1 MDNSGKF
8 TWDQVKP
15 AFNFTVMVAALGYF
29 VDMYDLVL
37 YGIVRIP
44 SLKALG
50 VTGDDLVTQGVFLL
64 NMQMTGMLIG
74 GIIWGILGDKKGRL
88 SVLFGSIALYS
99 AANIANAFVTT
110 VPAYA
115 FARFFAGV
123 GLAGELGAAITL
135 VSETLK
141 KESRGYGTTIVA
153 SVGILGSVTAALVGD
168 FFPWKWAYIFGGLL
182 GLVLLALR
190 AKMFESGMF
199 AAVKSNKS
207 VRKGD
212 FFSLFTSRK
221 RFLKYL
227 QCILIGLPM
236 WFVVGI
242 LVMFS
247 PEFAVK
253 LGVNGSVSAAKSIM
267 FCYSGLVV
275 GDLISGFSSQY
286 FRSRKRIVLIFLLA
300 AATMAGVYLNS
311 HDLPVS
317 LFYALVFIMGIS
329 IGYWAVFVTIASEQF
344 GTNLRATVTTTV
356 PNFVRGGVVVITLS
370 FEALKGSFGV
380 QGAAAMVGGFTF
392 AMGLVALYFM
402 EETYLKD
409 LNYLEENHRDF

>member
-1 MDNSGKF
+1 
-8 TWDQVKP
+8 
-15 AFNFTVMVAALGYF
+15 
-29 VDMYDLVL
+29 
-37 YGIVRIP
+37 
-44 SLKALG
+44 
-50 VTGDDLVTQGVFLL
+50 
-64 NMQMTGMLIG
+64 MQMVGMLLG

-99 AANIANAFVTT
+99 VANIANAFVTT

-135 VSETLK
+135 VSEVMK
-141 KESRGYGTTIVA
+141 KESRGYGTTLVA
-153 SVGILGSVTAALVGD
+153 SLGIMGSVTAALVGG
-168 FFPWKWAYIFGGLL
+168 FFPWKWAYIIGGLL
-182 GLVLLALR
+182 GLILLILR
-190 AKMFESGMF
+190 ARVLESGMF
-199 AAVKSNKS
+199 STLKANKS

-212 FFSLFTSRK
+212 FFSLFTSRSK
-221 RFLKYL
+221 FLKYL

-242 LVMFS
+242 LIMFS

-253 LGVNGSVSAAKSIM
+253 LGVKGNVSAAMSIM

-286 FRSRKRIVLIFLLA
+286 FHSRKRIVLIFLILA
-300 AATMAGVYLNS
+300 GILSSVYLAS
-311 HDLPVS
+311 FSLPLN
-317 LFYALVFIMGIS
+317 LFYALIFIMGIT

-356 PNFVRGGVVVITLS
+356 PNFVRGGVVLLTLS
-370 FEALKGSFGV
+370 FKTLKGSYGV
-380 QGAAAMVGGFTF
+380 ITAAAMVGIVTFLLGF
-392 AMGLVALYFM
+392 VALWFM
-402 EETYLKD
+402 EETYSKD
-409 LNYLEENHRDF
+409 LNFLEESKT

>member
-1 MDNSGKF
+1 MGNANKWS
-8 TWDQVKP
+8 WDQIKP
-15 AFNFTVMVAALGYF
+15 AFNFTVLVASLGYF

-44 SLKALG
+44 SLKDLG
-50 VTGDDLVTQGVFLL
+50 ITGDELVTKGMFLL

-99 AANIANAFVTT
+99 VANIANAFVTT

-115 FARFFAGV
+115 VARFFAGV

-135 VSETLK
+135 VSEIMK

-153 SVGILGSVTAALVGD
+153 SVGILGSVTAGLVGD
-168 FFPWKWAYIFGGLL
+168 YFTWKWAYIFGGLL
-182 GLVLLALR
+182 GLVLILLR
-190 AKMFESGMF
+190 AKMLESAMF
-199 AAVKSNKS
+199 TSLKSDKAIK
-207 VRKGD
+207 KGN
-212 FFSLFTSRK
+212 FLSLFTNRT

-227 QCILIGLPM
+227 RCILIGLPM

-242 LVMFS
+242 LIILS

-253 LGVNGSVSAAKSIM
+253 IGVNGSVAAGKSIM
-267 FCYSGLVV
+267 YCYTGLVI
-275 GDLISGFSSQY
+275 GDLISGFSSQV
-286 FRSRKRIVLIFLLA
+286 FRSRKRIVLVFLFFVSA
-300 AATMAGVYLNS
+300 FVIVYLNANNIS
-311 HDLPVS
+311 LK
-317 LFYALVFIMGIS
+317 LFYALCFVLGIS

-356 PNFVRGGVVVITLS
+356 PNFVRGGVVLITLS
-370 FEALKGSFGV
+370 FEALKGFFGLK
-380 QGAAAMVGGFTF
+380 GAAAIVGFVTIVL
-392 AMGLVALYFM
+392 AVISLYFM
-402 EETYLKD
+402 EETYNKELD
-409 LNYLEENHRDF
+409 YLEEN

>member
-1 MDNSGKF
+1 MDNNSNF
-8 TWDQVKP
+8 SWSQVKS
-15 AFNFTVMVAALGYF
+15 AFNFTVLVAALGYF

-44 SLKALG
+44 SLNSLG
-50 VTGDDLVTQGVFLL
+50 VTGEGLVTQGVFLL
-64 NMQMTGMLIG
+64 NMQMVGMLLG

-99 AANIANAFVTT
+99 VANIANAFVTT

-135 VSETLK
+135 VSEVMK
-141 KESRGYGTTIVA
+141 KESRGYGTTLVA
-153 SVGILGSVTAALVGD
+153 SLGIMGSVTAALVGG
-168 FFPWKWAYIFGGLL
+168 FFPWKWAYIIGGLL
-182 GLVLLALR
+182 GLILLILR
-190 AKMFESGMF
+190 ARVLESGMF
-199 AAVKSNKS
+199 STLKANKS

-212 FFSLFTSRK
+212 FFSLFTSRSK
-221 RFLKYL
+221 FLKYL

-242 LVMFS
+242 LIMFS

-253 LGVNGSVSAAKSIM
+253 LGVKGNVSAAMSIM

-286 FRSRKRIVLIFLLA
+286 FHSRKRIVLIFLILA
-300 AATMAGVYLNS
+300 GILSSVYLAS
-311 HDLPVS
+311 FSLPLN
-317 LFYALVFIMGIS
+317 LFYALIFIMGIT

-356 PNFVRGGVVVITLS
+356 PNFVRGGVVLLTLS
-370 FEALKGSFGV
+370 FKTLKGSYGV
-380 QGAAAMVGGFTF
+380 ITAAAMVGIVTFLLGF
-392 AMGLVALYFM
+392 VALWFM
-402 EETYLKD
+402 EETYSKD
-409 LNYLEENHRDF
+409 LNFLEESKT

>member
-1 MDNSGKF
+1 MDNNSNF
-8 TWDQVKP
+8 SWSQVKS
-15 AFNFTVMVAALGYF
+15 AFNFTVLVAALGYF
-29 VDMYDLVL
+29 VDMYALVL

-44 SLKALG
+44 SLNSLG
-50 VTGDDLVTQGVFLL
+50 VTGEGLVTQGVFLL
-64 NMQMTGMLIG
+64 NMQMVGMLLG

-99 AANIANAFVTT
+99 VANIANAFVTT

-135 VSETLK
+135 VSEVMK
-141 KESRGYGTTIVA
+141 KESRGYGTTLVA
-153 SVGILGSVTAALVGD
+153 SLGIMGSVTAALVGG
-168 FFPWKWAYIFGGLL
+168 FFPWKWAYIIGGLL
-182 GLVLLALR
+182 GLILLILR
-190 AKMFESGMF
+190 ARVLESGMF
-199 AAVKSNKS
+199 STLKANKS

-212 FFSLFTSRK
+212 FFSLFTSRSK
-221 RFLKYL
+221 FLKYL

-242 LVMFS
+242 LIMFS

-253 LGVNGSVSAAKSIM
+253 LGVKGNVSAAMSIM

-286 FRSRKRIVLIFLLA
+286 FHSRKRIVLIFLILA
-300 AATMAGVYLNS
+300 GILSSVYLAS
-311 HDLPVS
+311 FSLPLN
-317 LFYALVFIMGIS
+317 LFYALIFIMGIT

-356 PNFVRGGVVVITLS
+356 PNFVRGGVVLLTLS
-370 FEALKGSFGV
+370 FKTLKGSYGV
-380 QGAAAMVGGFTF
+380 ITAAAMVGIVTFLLGF
-392 AMGLVALYFM
+392 VALWFM
-402 EETYLKD
+402 EETYSKD
-409 LNYLEENHRDF
+409 LNYLEESKT

>member
-1 MDNSGKF
+1 MKSSR
-8 TWDQVKP
+8 WSWEHIKP
-15 AFNFTVMVAALGYF
+15 AFNFTVLVASLGYF

-44 SLKALG
+44 SLTSLG
-50 VTGDDLVTQGVFLL
+50 ITGDELVTKGMFLL
-64 NMQMTGMLIG
+64 NMQMIGMLIG

-99 AANIANAFVTT
+99 IANIANAFVTT

-135 VSETLK
+135 VSEIMK

-153 SVGILGSVTAALVGD
+153 SVGILGSVTAGLVGD
-168 FFPWKWAYIFGGLL
+168 YFTWQWAYIFGGLL
-182 GLVLLALR
+182 GLVLLVLR
-190 AKMFESGMF
+190 AKMLESGMF
-199 AAVKSNKS
+199 TSLQSNKAVK
-207 VRKGD
+207 KGD
-212 FFSLFTSRK
+212 FFSLFTNRK
-221 RFLKYL
+221 RFFKYL

-242 LVMFS
+242 LIMLS

-253 LGVNGSVSAAKSIM
+253 LGVTGSVSAGKSIM
-267 FCYSGLVV
+267 YCYSGLVL
-275 GDLISGFSSQY
+275 GDLLSGFSSQF
-286 FRSRKRIVLIFLLA
+286 FRSRKRIVLIFLMLA
-300 AATMAGVYLNS
+300 SALIIVYLNS
-311 HDLPVS
+311 YHLPLN
-317 LFYALVFIMGIS
+317 LFYALVFVMGIS

-356 PNFVRGGVVVITLS
+356 PNFVRGGVVLITLS
-370 FEALKGSFGV
+370 FDALKSSFGLE
-380 QGAAAMVGGFTF
+380 GAAAIVGFITI
-392 AMGLVALYFM
+392 ALALVSLFYM
-402 EETYLKD
+402 EETYNKE
-409 LNYLEENHRDF
+409 LNYLEEN